1 MKRPKEVDMSE
12 LLTILKGVVLFQ
24 HLTDQDLQ
32 EVAQRITK
40 RTYKLG
46 EYLFHAGAERTELMI
61 IQSGEVEIF
70 RGVGEAQ
77 KPVARLGEG
86 NFVGE
91 GTMLGDEPHVTT
103 CRAVVDTRV
112 LSLDRRDIDEIFGRS
127 PDATRKMLSQ
137 VARVMT
143 YRLTYAS
150 YGYLGAAVPALLGGR
165 QRLEHDLLGE
175 RQVPAD
181 AYYGIQTLRGV
192 ENYDI
197 TGIPLAHYPQFIRAL
212 AMVKKA
218 AAKANHK
225 LGDLPKD
232 IADAIGVA
240 CDEIIAGNLHNQ
252 FVVDM
257 IQGGAGTSTNMNAN
271 EVIANR
277 ALEILGHSR
286 GEYEVIH
293 PNSHVNL
300 SQSTND
306 VYPTAIRLAILLS
319 YEPLTQAI
327 SELAYELKQK
337 SVEFSDVIKMG
348 RTQLQDAVPMTLG
361 QEFDAFRMTVKE
373 DIQRIRNAVDLFKEI
388 NLGATAIGTGITAKP
403 EYSSLAIEELV
414 RISGVELV
422 PAANLVEATSDMG
435 AFVLFSGVLKRVAVK
450 ISKLCN
456 DLRLLSS
463 GPRTGFNEINLP
475 PMAPGSSIMPG
486 KVNPV
491 IPEVVNQVAF
501 QVIGNDLTVTMGA
514 EAGQLQLNV
523 MEPVIAFNIFQSL
536 KMLTQAI
543 NTLTRRCIQGITAN
557 RERCRQLVEHSI
569 GLVTALNP
577 YIGYEN
583 STRIAK
589 KALETNRSVAELVLE
604 ERLLSR
610 EQLEDI
616 LKPERM
622 TSPRV

>member
-1 MKRPKEVDMSE
+1 MSE
-12 LLTILKGVVLFQ
+12 LLTILKRVILFQ
-24 HLTDQDLQ
+24 DLSDPDLK
-32 EVAQRITK
+32 ELAQRI
-40 RTYKLG
+40 RERAYKPG
-46 EYLFHAGAERTELMI
+46 EYLFRAGAPRTELLI
-61 IQSGEVEIF
+61 IRSGEVEVLH
-70 RGVGEAQ
+70 GVGEVQ
-77 KPVARLGEG
+77 KTVARLGEG

-91 GTMLGDEPHVTT
+91 GAMLGEEPHAAG
-103 CRAVVDTRV
+103 CRAVGDTTV
-112 LSLDRRDIDEIFGRS
+112 LALARRAIDEIFASS
-127 PDATRKMLSQ
+127 PDAARKILSQ

-150 YGYLGAAVPALLGGR
+150 YGHLGAAVPALPGGR

-175 RQVPAD
+175 RQVPED
-181 AYYGIQTLRGV
+181 VYYGIQTLRGV

-197 TGIPLAHYPQFIRAL
+197 TGIPLAHFPHFIRAL

-218 AAKANHK
+218 AARANQK
-225 LGDLPKD
+225 LGDLDKG
-232 IADAIGVA
+232 IADAIGAA

-252 FVVDM
+252 FVIDM

-277 ALEILGHSR
+277 ALEILGHTR
-286 GEYEVIH
+286 GDYQFIH
-293 PNSHVNL
+293 PNQHVNM

-306 VYPTAIRLAILLS
+306 VYPTAIRLAILLG
-319 YEPLTQAI
+319 YEPLTNAM

-361 QEFDAFRMTVKE
+361 QEFDAFRVTVRE
-373 DIQRIRNAVDLFKEI
+373 DVQRIHNAVDLFKEI

-403 EYSSLAIEELV
+403 EYSSLVIEELA
-414 RISGVELV
+414 RISGTELV

-450 ISKLCN
+450 ISKICN

-501 QVIGNDLTVTMGA
+501 QVIGNDLTVTMAA

-536 KMLTQAI
+536 KILTQAI
-543 NTLTRRCIQGITAN
+543 NTLTHRCIKGITAN

-589 KALETNRSVAELVLE
+589 KALETKRSVAELVLE
-604 ERLLSR
+604 EGLLTR

>member
-1 MKRPKEVDMSE
+1 MPER
-12 LLTILKGVVLFQ
+12 LTILKRVVLFQ
-24 HLTDQDLQ
+24 HLTDRDLQ
-32 EVAQRITK
+32 EVAERIN
-40 RTYKLG
+40 RRSYKLG
-46 EYLFHAGAERTELMI
+46 DYLFRAGDERSELMI
-61 IQSGEVEIF
+61 IQSGEVEIC
-70 RGVGEAQ
+70 RGVGEVER
-77 KPVARLGEG
+77 PIARLGEG
-86 NFVGE
+86 NFIGE
-91 GTMLGDEPHVTT
+91 GAMLGNEIHETS
-103 CRAVVDTRV
+103 CRAIVDTHV
-112 LSLDRRDIDEIFGRS
+112 LSLERGAIDEIFGRS

-137 VARVMT
+137 VARVMA
-143 YRLTYAS
+143 YRLSYAS
-150 YGYLGAAVPALLGGR
+150 YSHLGAAVPALVGGA

-197 TGIPLAHYPQFIRAL
+197 TGIPLSHYPQFIRAL

-218 AAKANHK
+218 ASKANHK
-225 LGDLPKD
+225 LGDLPKE
-232 IADAIGVA
+232 IADAIGAA

-252 FVVDM
+252 FVIDM

-277 ALEILGHSR
+277 ALEIFGRSR
-286 GEYEVIH
+286 GDYDVIH
-293 PNSHVNL
+293 PNNHVNM

-319 YEPLTQAI
+319 YEPLTKAL
-327 SELAYELKQK
+327 SDLAYELKQK
-337 SVEFSDVIKMG
+337 AVEFSDVIKMG

-373 DIQRIRNAVDLFKEI
+373 DIQRIRDAVSLFKEI
-388 NLGATAIGTGITAKP
+388 NLGATAIGTGITARP
-403 EYSSLAIEELV
+403 EYSSLSIEELARV
-414 RISGVELV
+414 SGVELI

-435 AFVLFSGVLKRVAVK
+435 AFVLFSGVLKRVSVK
-450 ISKLCN
+450 ISKMCN
-456 DLRLLSS
+456 DLRILSS
-463 GPRTGFNEINLP
+463 GPRAGFNEINLP

-501 QVIGNDLTVTMGA
+501 QVIGNDLTVTIAA

-557 RERCRQLVEHSI
+557 RAHCRHLVEHSI

-583 STRIAK
+583 STRIAQ
-589 KALETNRSVAELVLE
+589 KALEDNRSVAELVLE
-604 ERLLSR
+604 EKLLSR

-616 LKPERM
+616 LKPEKM
-622 TSPRV
+622 TSPRG

>member
-1 MKRPKEVDMSE
+1 MQER
-12 LLTILKGVVLFQ
+12 LATLKSVVLFQ
-24 HLTDQDLQ
+24 HLTDEDLQ
-32 EVAQRITK
+32 EVAQRITT
-40 RTYKLG
+40 RIYKLG
-46 EYLFHAGAERTELMI
+46 EYLFHAGAERTDLMI

-70 RGVGEAQ
+70 QGIGEAQ
-77 KPVARLGEG
+77 KPVARLGSG

-91 GTMLGDEPHVTT
+91 GAMVEDEPHVTS

-112 LSLDRRDIDEIFGRS
+112 LSLDRRAIDEIFSRS
-127 PDATRKMLSQ
+127 PDAARKMLSQ

-150 YGYLGAAVPALLGGR
+150 YGHLGAAVPAMLGGR

-225 LGDLPKD
+225 LGDLDKD
-232 IADAIGVA
+232 IAAAIGAA

-277 ALEILGHSR
+277 ALEILGSSR

-293 PNSHVNL
+293 PNNHVNL

-306 VYPTAIRLAILLS
+306 VYPTAIRLAIVLS
-319 YEPLTQAI
+319 HEPLTKAM

-361 QEFDAFRMTVKE
+361 QEFDAFRVTVKE

-388 NLGATAIGTGITAKP
+388 NLGATAIGTGITSKP
-403 EYSSLAIEELV
+403 EYSSLAIEELARV
-414 RISGVELV
+414 SGVELV

-450 ISKLCN
+450 ISKICN

-501 QVIGNDLTVTMGA
+501 QVIGNDLTVTMAA

-557 RERCRQLVEHSI
+557 RERCRHLVEHSI

-604 ERLLSR
+604 EGLLSR

-616 LKPERM
+616 LKPEKM

>member
-1 MKRPKEVDMSE
+1 MSE

-24 HLTDQDLQ
+24 DLTEQDLK
-32 EVAQRITK
+32 EVANRITK

-46 EYLFHAGAERTELMI
+46 EYIFRAGAPRNELMI
-61 IQSGEVEIF
+61 IQSGEVEILH
-70 RGVGEAQ
+70 GVGEVQ
-77 KPVARLGEG
+77 KTVARIGEG

-91 GTMLGDEPHVTT
+91 GAMLGEEPHATS
-103 CRAVVDTRV
+103 CRAVIDTALLV
-112 LSLDRRDIDEIFGRS
+112 LDRRAIDEIFARS

-150 YGYLGAAVPALLGGR
+150 YGHLGAAVPALLGGR

-197 TGIPLAHYPQFIRAL
+197 TGITLSHFPQSIRAL

-218 AAKANHK
+218 AARANHK
-225 LGDLPKD
+225 LGDLDKD
-232 IADAIGVA
+232 ISDAICAA
-240 CDEIIAGNLHNQ
+240 CDELIAGNLHNQ

-286 GEYEVIH
+286 GEYEFIH
-293 PNSHVNL
+293 PNIHVNM

-306 VYPTAIRLAILLS
+306 VYPSAIRLAIILAHDQ
-319 YEPLTQAI
+319 LTKAMG
-327 SELAYELKQK
+327 ELAYELKQK

-361 QEFDAFRMTVKE
+361 QEFEAFRVTVKE
-373 DIQRIRNAVDLFKEI
+373 DIQRIHDTVDLFKEI
-388 NLGATAIGTGITAKP
+388 NLGATAIGTGITANP
-403 EYSSLAIEELV
+403 EYSSLAIEELA
-414 RISGVELV
+414 RISGVEVV

-450 ISKLCN
+450 LSKICN

-501 QVIGNDLTVTMGA
+501 QVIGNDLTVTIAA

-523 MEPVIAFNIFQSL
+523 MEPVIAFNISQSL

-543 NTLTRRCIQGITAN
+543 NTLTQRCIKGITAN
-557 RERCRQLVEHSI
+557 KERCRHLVESSI

-589 KALETNRSVAELVLE
+589 KALETNRSVTELVLE
-604 ERLLSR
+604 EGLLTR
-610 EQLEDI
+610 EQLDDI
-616 LKPERM
+616 MRPERM
-622 TSPRV
+622 TSPHVKEGE

>member
-1 MKRPKEVDMSE
+1 
-12 LLTILKGVVLFQ
+12 
-24 HLTDQDLQ
+24 
-32 EVAQRITK
+32 
-40 RTYKLG
+40 
-46 EYLFHAGAERTELMI
+46 
-61 IQSGEVEIF
+61 
-70 RGVGEAQ
+70 
-77 KPVARLGEG
+77 
-86 NFVGE
+86 
-91 GTMLGDEPHVTT
+91 
-103 CRAVVDTRV
+103 
-112 LSLDRRDIDEIFGRS
+112 
-127 PDATRKMLSQ
+127 
-137 VARVMT
+137 
-143 YRLTYAS
+143 
-150 YGYLGAAVPALLGGR
+150 
-165 QRLEHDLLGE
+165 
-175 RQVPAD
+175 
-181 AYYGIQTLRGV
+181 
-192 ENYDI
+192 
-197 TGIPLAHYPQFIRAL
+197 
-212 AMVKKA
+212 
-218 AAKANHK
+218 
-225 LGDLPKD
+225 
-232 IADAIGVA
+232 
-240 CDEIIAGNLHNQ
+240 
-252 FVVDM
+252 
-257 IQGGAGTSTNMNAN
+257 
-271 EVIANR
+271 
-277 ALEILGHSR
+277 
-286 GEYEVIH
+286 VIH
-293 PNSHVNL
+293 PNNHVNL

-306 VYPTAIRLAILLS
+306 VYPTAIRLAIVLS
-319 YEPLTQAI
+319 HEPLTQAI

-337 SVEFSDVIKMG
+337 AVEFSDVIKMG

-604 ERLLSR
+604 EGLLSR

>member
-1 MKRPKEVDMSE
+1 MSE

-70 RGVGEAQ
+70 HGVGEAQ

-127 PDATRKMLSQ
+127 PDATRKLLSQ

-150 YGYLGAAVPALLGGR
+150 YGHLGAAVPALLGGK

-175 RQVPAD
+175 RQVPAE

-277 ALEILGHSR
+277 ALEILGRSR

-293 PNSHVNL
+293 PNNHVNL

-306 VYPTAIRLAILLS
+306 VYPTAIRLAIVLS
-319 YEPLTQAI
+319 HEPLTQAI

-337 SVEFSDVIKMG
+337 AVEFSDVIKMG

-604 ERLLSR
+604 EGLLSR

>member
-1 MKRPKEVDMSE
+1 MSE
-12 LLTILKGVVLFQ
+12 LVNILKGVVLFKD
-24 HLTDQDLQ
+24 LSDQDL
-32 EVAQRITK
+32 ADIALHATK

-46 EYLFHAGAERTELMI
+46 EYLYLAGAPRTELSI
-61 IQSGEVEIF
+61 LQSGEVEILQ
-70 RGVGEAQ
+70 GVGEAQ
-77 KPVARLGEG
+77 KVVARITEG

-91 GTMLGDEPHVTT
+91 GAMLGEEPHASS
-103 CRAVVDTRV
+103 CRAVVDTNV
-112 LSLDRRDIDEIFGRS
+112 LTLESRFLDEVFVKS
-127 PDATRKMLSQ
+127 PDATRKILSQ
-137 VARVMT
+137 VARIMT

-150 YGYLGAAVPALLGGR
+150 YGPVGAAVPALLGGR
-165 QRLEHDLLGE
+165 QRLEQDLLGE
-175 RQVPAD
+175 RQVPSD
-181 AYYGIQTLRGV
+181 AYFGIQTLRAV

-197 TGIPLAHYPQFIRAL
+197 TGIPLAHYPHFIKSL

-218 AAKANHK
+218 AARANHK
-225 LGDLPKD
+225 LGDLAREL
-232 IADAIGVA
+232 ADAICAA
-240 CDEIIAGNLHNQ
+240 CDEVIAGNLHNQ

-277 ALEILGHSR
+277 ALEILGHVR
-286 GEYEVIH
+286 GEYQFVS
-293 PNSHVNL
+293 PNDHVNM

-306 VYPTAIRLAILLS
+306 VYPTAIRLAILLG
-319 YEPLTQAI
+319 YESLTKVMG
-327 SELAYELKQK
+327 ELAYELKQK
-337 SVEFSDVIKMG
+337 SVEFFDVIKMG

-361 QEFDAFRMTVKE
+361 QEFEGFRVTVKE
-373 DIQRIRNAVDLFKEI
+373 DIQRIHDAVRLFKEI

-403 EYSSLAIEELV
+403 EYSSLVIEELCQ
-414 RISGVELV
+414 ISGVEMV
-422 PAANLVEATSDMG
+422 QAANLMEATSDMG

-450 ISKLCN
+450 ISKICN

-463 GPRTGFNEINLP
+463 GPRTGLNEINLP

-543 NTLTRRCIQGITAN
+543 NTLTVRCIKGITAN
-557 RERCRQLVEHSI
+557 RDHCRNLVEHSI

-577 YIGYEN
+577 YIGYKN

-589 KALETNRSVAELVLE
+589 KALDTNRSVAELVLE
-604 ERLLSR
+604 EGLLSR

-622 TSPRV
+622 TAPRS